1 MADLDGSRI
10 GLVLGAGGVL
20 GGAWLTGALHA
31 VAKETGWDPGSSE
44 VIVGTSAGAMVGALL
59 ACGVPPWFMLAHS
72 AGEDFAGLNDAR
84 GAPTSAAD
92 RAGGASYR
100 LHRGAPPL
108 GPGSWRLA
116 LSSLAR
122 PYRHSPAAL
131 MAGWL
136 PLGVIS
142 TEPLRDTVRRVCDQR
157 WAPHPNYWAMSVDYQ
172 TGGRV
177 AFGRAGAPPAKLA
190 DAVAAS
196 CAIPGFYRAVDIAG
210 RRYVDGGLTSASNLD
225 VLADE
230 GLDLVIAL
238 NPMSSL
244 HGGDART
251 LTERLALAVRQNAGR
266 RLGSEAKR
274 LRAAGTEVI
283 LIQPTAQDLD
293 AMGKNLMSRGRRNEV
308 IETAVATMTAQ
319 LRSSPLGERLG
330 ELPSGLPELVRRPRG
345 PAGSWPDFR
354 ALAAARWDASRSEA
368 LGV

>member
-31 VAKETGWDPGSSE
+31 IARETGWDPGSSD
-44 VIVGTSAGAMVGALL
+44 VILGTSAGAMVGALL

-72 AGEDFAGLNDAR
+72 AGEDFAGLHDAR
-84 GAPTSAAD
+84 GAPSSTAD
-92 RAGGASYR
+92 RSGGASYR
-100 LHRGAPPL
+100 LHRGAPPI

-116 LSSLAR
+116 LSTLAR

-136 PLGVIS
+136 PLGLIS
-142 TEPLRDTVRRVCDQR
+142 TEPLRDTVRRVCDQP

-172 TGGRV
+172 TGRRL
-177 AFGRAGAPPAKLA
+177 AFGRTGAPDAELP

-244 HGGDART
+244 HAGAART
-251 LTERLALAVRQNAGR
+251 VTERLALAVRQNAGR
-266 RLGSEAKR
+266 RLGSEAR
-274 LRAAGTEVI
+274 RVSAAGAEVI
-283 LIQPTAQDLD
+283 LIQPTVDDLE
-293 AMGKNLMSRGRRNEV
+293 AMGTNLMSRGRRNEV
-308 IETAVATMTAQ
+308 IETSVETMTGQ
-319 LRSSPLGERLG
+319 LHQSPLGERLA
-330 ELPSGLPELVRRPRG
+330 ELPRGLPELVRRPRG
-345 PAGSWPDFR
+345 SARSWPDFT
-354 ALAAARWDASRSEA
+354 ALAAARLDASSSA
-368 LGV
+368 VAV